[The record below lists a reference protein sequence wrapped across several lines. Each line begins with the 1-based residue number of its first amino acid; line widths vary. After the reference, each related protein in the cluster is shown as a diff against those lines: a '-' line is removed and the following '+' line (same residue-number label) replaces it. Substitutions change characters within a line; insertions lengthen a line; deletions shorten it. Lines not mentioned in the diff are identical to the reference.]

1 MRCASCGNDVPRLPY
16 CIRCGAPLSDEHE
29 EGPARRR
36 GFAAAPGERRTVPRV
51 VSTLFPHL
59 PHAAIPA
66 FQAALAGGVVLVV
79 ILAGFGLYPLALAA
93 AAVLMPIV
101 TLLYVRGVDLYE
113 DEPAMFFAFTILW
126 GAAAGVGVGLLGRA
140 VGPDEIHAFATGEA
154 GVLLVQGVLLPLA
167 GAVLMLAG
175 PLILLPYRRFNDVL
189 DGTTF
194 GVASAVTFASAEA
207 LILAVPLIKA
217 GVRPAGA
224 VLPWITRLVTLA
236 IGTPLLAAAMIGV
249 SAGAFWLRYRAPVGD
264 RTKLG
269 LFGRPAVCVPVA
281 FAVLVGA
288 ACIQVAVPTWM
299 AMVVILALDAIGLLA
314 LRQLIHLGLLEEA
327 SEREAGPDVV
337 CANCGQTTPSYAFC
351 GHCGTALIA
360 LPKVGARRERK
371 LSGPRIVVPILGAV
385 GAAAVAGLVL
395 VAVFSP
401 SGAPTPCP
409 PGQICPHPAPPAS
422 ATSVAEAVGP
432 RASFTSSDLGF
443 HVEFDESRWQVDP
456 SLSDD
461 HSLWLDGPRG
471 IALWFEGE
479 PASSVSPQDLVAQR
493 ISLLRRSGF
502 FDISAETNPRLVL
515 LGPSLGYQDAVAG
528 SALYRVTYTS
538 PQGISTRVSIVLI
551 GATQGRTSAIATVIA
566 DSDLIP
572 LSVPNSKQPLYRLVD
587 GVLDT
592 FRWTAT

>member
-1 MRCASCGNDVPRLPY
+1 MRCASCGNDVPRLPH
-16 CIRCGAPLSDEHE
+16 CIRCGAPLSDDHDD
-29 EGPARRR
+29 GPASRR

-66 FQAALAGGVVLVV
+66 FQAALAGGLVLVV
-79 ILAGFGLYPLALAA
+79 ILAAFGLYPLALAA

-113 DEPAMFFAFTILW
+113 DEPLMFFAFTIVW
-126 GAAAGVGVGLLGRA
+126 GAAAGVAIGLLGRV
-140 VGPDEIHAFATGEA
+140 VGPDEIHAFATGEG

-167 GAVLMLAG
+167 GAILMLAG
-175 PLILLPYRRFNDVL
+175 PLILLPYRRFDDVL

-207 LILAVPLIKA
+207 LVQAVPLIKA

-224 VLPWITRLVTLA
+224 VLPWIARLVTLA
-236 IGTPLLAAAMIGV
+236 IGTPLLAATMIGV

-269 LFGRPAVCVPVA
+269 PFGRPEVCVPAA
-281 FAVLVGA
+281 FAALVGA
-288 ACIQVAVPTWM
+288 ACLQVAVPTWA
-299 AMVVILALDAIGLLA
+299 AMVVILAVDAAGLLA

-327 SEREAGPDVV
+327 SERATGPDVV

-351 GHCGTALIA
+351 GHCGTALTA
-360 LPKVGARRERK
+360 LPKIGAGPARK
-371 LSGPRIVVPILGAV
+371 LSGARIVVPILGAV
-385 GAAAVAGLVL
+385 ALAAVAGLVL

-409 PGQICPHPAPPAS
+409 PGQICPHAAPPSS

-432 RASFTSSDLGF
+432 RASFTSPDLGF
-443 HVEFDESRWQVDP
+443 HVEFDENRWQADP

-471 IALWFEGE
+471 SALWFEGD
-479 PASSVSPQDLVAQR
+479 PAASESPEDLVAQR

-528 SALYRVTYTS
+528 SGLYRATYTS

-551 GATQGRTSAIATVIA
+551 ASAQDRTSAIATVIA
-566 DSDLIP
+566 DSDLLP
-572 LSVPNSKQPLYRLVD
+572 LSVPNSKQPLYRLLD
-587 GVLDT
+587 EVLDT
-592 FRWTAT
+592 FRWTVT